1 MNIESTENE
10 STQEPTV
17 QWDRELEEKELLE
30 LQSLWKERTGLNEQ
44 TIIAAIESLIFMS
57 EKPISIKKI
66 KFSIDEYL
74 PLRIIHEAIESLQE
88 KYESD
93 EHGINIMEVAQG
105 YQFRTKTQYS
115 KVIRALHK
123 VPQISLS
130 PLAIE
135 VLAIVAFKQPISK
148 VELDDMRGVDS
159 GHLLRGLI
167 DKSILKIVGKSDEL
181 GKSATYGTTDGFLEL
196 FNLKELEDLP
206 KMSDLQELVQDNS
219 IGDIEDIQNLVK
231 SDKDKFVFDEI
242 EELERLKEEIK
253 AISPQT
259 EFIAN
264 LKSNSKKKSK
274 KSESDEE
281 EESKTDFDI
290 LEEHVSVA
298 GDIKSSEIDEEEE
311 IFDDKEKL
319 TEMFDDALDRVT
331 ARSDSEDI
339 TNTESQNSEE
349 VEISLSHA
357 IKENLKTLD
366 S

>member
-1 MNIESTENE
+1 MSIESSEIEQTNKDP
-10 STQEPTV
+10 SIA
-17 QWDRELEEKELLE
+17 WDRELEEKELLE

-44 TIIAAIESLIFMS
+44 TVMAAIESLIFMS

-66 KFSIDEYL
+66 KASIDEYL
-74 PLRIIHEAIESLQE
+74 PLRIIHEAIESLQF

-123 VPQISLS
+123 VPQITLS

-148 VELDDMRGVDS
+148 VEIDDMRGVDS

-206 KMSDLQELVQDNS
+206 TMSDLQELVQDNS

-253 AISPQT
+253 GISPQT
-259 EFIAN
+259 EFIAS
-264 LKSNSKKKSK
+264 LKSNSKKKK
-274 KSESDEE
+274 KSEEE
-281 EESKTDFDI
+281 EETKTDFDI
-290 LEEHVSVA
+290 LEEHVSAA
-298 GDIKSSEIDEEEE
+298 GEIVSSEIDEDDELLDNREELSEKFDEVLDAMSENSEDVE
-311 IFDDKEKL
+311 ITDKEG
-319 TEMFDDALDRVT
+319 E
-331 ARSDSEDI
+331 
-339 TNTESQNSEE
+339 SEE
-349 VEISLSHA
+349 KFEISDLHA
-357 IKENLKTLD
+357 IKENLKTID

>member
-1 MNIESTENE
+1 MSIESTEVLENE
-10 STQEPTV
+10 TTQDSSL
-17 QWDRELEEKELLE
+17 QWDRELEEKELEE

-44 TIIAAIESLIFMS
+44 TIMAAIESLIFMS
-57 EKPISIKKI
+57 EKPLSIKKI
-66 KFSIDEYL
+66 KASIDEYL
-74 PLRIIHEAIESLQE
+74 PLRIIHEAIESLQA

-93 EHGINIMEVAQG
+93 DHGINIMEVAQG

-123 VPQISLS
+123 VPQISLT

-148 VELDDMRGVDS
+148 VEIDDMRGVDS

-167 DKSILKIVGKSDEL
+167 DKSILKIVGKSDEA

-206 KMSDLQELVQDNS
+206 KMSDLRDLVEDNS

-253 AISPQT
+253 SISPQT
-259 EFIAN
+259 EFIAH
-264 LKSNSKKKSK
+264 LKSNSKKKNV
-274 KSESDEE
+274 EE
-281 EESKTDFDI
+281 DESKTDFDI
-290 LEEHVSVA
+290 LEEHVSNT
-298 GDIKSSEIDEEEE
+298 DIIEPSEIEEDEAL
-311 IFDDKEKL
+311 FDDKEKL
-319 TEMFDDALDRVT
+319 TEMLDDTLEQMKSKSENEEIT
-331 ARSDSEDI
+331 DS
-339 TNTESQNSEE
+339 SEE
-349 VEISLSHA
+349 DEEKFEISDLHA
-357 IKENLKTLD
+357 IKENLKTID